1 MENSQ
6 TSFSNTNINSN
17 IKLVEKD
24 EVLQDDKK
32 IAKELIFFFKNTVC
46 TLDINEIF
54 SIINQNFQNVD
65 DSVDG
70 AIEMYKYYPSII
82 LIDKKVDNQN
92 KFLFESFALSDVI
105 KEIRNINQKT
115 IFLQKCLK

>member
-1 MENSQ
+1 M
-6 TSFSNTNINSN
+6 
-17 IKLVEKD
+17 
-24 EVLQDDKK
+24 
-32 IAKELIFFFKNTVC
+32 
-46 TLDINEIF
+46 
-54 SIINQNFQNVD
+54 NQNFQNVD
-65 DSVDG
+65 DLVDG